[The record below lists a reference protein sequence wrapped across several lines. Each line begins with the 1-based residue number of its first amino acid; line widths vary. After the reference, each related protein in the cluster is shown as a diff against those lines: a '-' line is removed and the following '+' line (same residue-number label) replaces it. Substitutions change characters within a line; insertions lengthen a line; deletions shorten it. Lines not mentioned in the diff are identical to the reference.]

1 MKDDDYIWEGIFMM
15 VNWMNK
21 FLKDKMIIKLYCV
34 YISISL
40 EGIIMGFIVDKLF
53 LKVNN

>member
-40 EGIIMGFIVDKLF
+40 EGMIMGLIVDKLF

>member
-21 FLKDKMIIKLYCV
+21 FLKDKMIIKLYYV

-40 EGIIMGFIVDKLF
+40 EGMIMGFIVDKLF